1 MKTQNVQD
9 VILNTARIDKLFMT
23 IFLTNG
29 YQIKGKIA
37 AFDNFVILVISE
49 DKQHMIYKH
58 AVSTII
64 PSKNLEIR
72 NNMEE

>member
-9 VILNTARIDKLFMT
+9 VILNTARADKLFMT

-64 PSKNLEIR
+64 PSKILEIR

>member
-9 VILNTARIDKLFMT
+9 AILNTARADKLFIT

-29 YQIKGKIA
+29 YQIKGKIS

-58 AVSTII
+58 AISTII

-72 NNMEE
+72 NNTEE

>member
-9 VILNTARIDKLFMT
+9 IILNTARADKLFMT

-64 PSKNLEIR
+64 PSKILEIR
-72 NNMEE
+72 SNMEE